1 MSMDDQY
8 REMQRFRDNLVS
20 FNDKLQASMRD
31 LEARHAAVTPHW
43 QDEMRRMYDS
53 HWNPLDKHMQDYLKR
68 QGPAYVIFLKEKIVA
83 LGRYLR
89 GN

>member
-8 REMQRFRDNLVS
+8 REMQRFRDSLIS

-31 LEARHAAVTPHW
+31 LEARHDAVSPHW
-43 QDEMRRMYDS
+43 KDNMRRMYDA
-53 HWNPLDKHMQDYLKR
+53 HWHPLDKQMQHYLR
-68 QGPAYVIFLKEKIVA
+68 REGPTYVNFLKEKLAA

-89 GN
+89 G